1 MAELREREAA
11 LRPVQ
16 RSEYVPDLREVMP
29 RLPWFPPYGEGWGFA
44 DCPYSDYYEDPTPV
58 DDDMDS
64 VKVKEEDMDDEER
77 GLSAV
82 KSPGRKRPAA
92 AATTVEEEEYGELE
106 SDVERQLVQI
116 VDSSPPRPSQQ
127 QQHRGNNVPLPAPA
141 SSQARMGNTT
151 AAMQQHLGTR
161 TPNPQRTYDVSA
173 SMLTPTSRGN
183 TATAASEPGAAKRVK
198 FSDTRGPPPPS
209 STTRTAATTP
219 SQTLGHSPIGGRLTT
234 TTSVGLGDDYEITTS
249 ILNLLSNEK
258 QVSDA
263 TRQVIRDKLNTYA
276 LRMRGVER
284 GRDMTRAALKAK
296 EAKEAELRARI
307 EELERERRATADK
320 VRALRNGLGEL
331 FADVDGCVD
340 GGEGGA

>member
-1 MAELREREAA
+1 
-11 LRPVQ
+11 
-16 RSEYVPDLREVMP
+16 
-29 RLPWFPPYGEGWGFA
+29 
-44 DCPYSDYYEDPTPV
+44 
-58 DDDMDS
+58 MDS
-64 VKVKEEDMDDEER
+64 VKVKEEDMDDGER
-77 GLSAV
+77 GLSAM
-82 KSPGRKRPAA
+82 KSTGRKRPAA
-92 AATTVEEEEYGELE
+92 VATTVEEEEEYGELE

-127 QQHRGNNVPLPAPA
+127 QQQHRGNSVPLPAPA
-141 SSQARMGNTT
+141 SSQARMSNT
-151 AAMQQHLGTR
+151 AVAMQQHLGTR

-219 SQTLGHSPIGGRLTT
+219 SQTSSRSPIGGRLTT
-234 TTSVGLGDDYEITTS
+234 TTSVGPGDDYEITTS

-263 TRQVIRDKLNTYA
+263 TRQAIRDKLNTYA

-284 GRDMTRAALKAK
+284 GRDMTRAALRAK

-307 EELERERRATADK
+307 EELERERRAAADK
-320 VRALRNGLGEL
+320 VRALRDGLGEL